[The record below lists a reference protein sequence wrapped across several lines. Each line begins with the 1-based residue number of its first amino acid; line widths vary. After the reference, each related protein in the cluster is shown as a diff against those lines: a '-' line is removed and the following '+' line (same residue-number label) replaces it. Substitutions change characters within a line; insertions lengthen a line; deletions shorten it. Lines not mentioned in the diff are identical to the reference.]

1 MQAIR
6 IYKIK
11 IRENIL
17 RQIIFTN
24 KNIFIG
30 LLVLNIALIWLIA
43 GTLPMGSRLLI
54 SLLCSGVSLL
64 IFTMKI
70 DGQSLIKIF
79 IRMAKFTFINKKY
92 RG

>member
-24 KNIFIG
+24 KNVFIG
-30 LLVLNIALIWLIA
+30 LSALNIVIIWMISESMPV
-43 GTLPMGSRLLI
+43 GTKLTLSIL
-54 SLLCSGVSLL
+54 SSGLSLL
-64 IFTMKI
+64 IFTSKI
-70 DGQSLIKIF
+70 DGQSFFKIIFRMIKF
-79 IRMAKFTFINKKY
+79 YFNQKKF
-92 RG
+92 RE